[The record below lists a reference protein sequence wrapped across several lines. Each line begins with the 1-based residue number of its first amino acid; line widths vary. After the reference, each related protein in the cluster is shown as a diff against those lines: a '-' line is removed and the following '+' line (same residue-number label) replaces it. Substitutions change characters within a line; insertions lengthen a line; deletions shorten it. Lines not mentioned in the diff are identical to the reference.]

1 MSELMNEFLQRA
13 NQVLQHIEPLLP
25 KMAEPIDWNTVY
37 AASWQR
43 KGNSSFFRPIALGAD
58 IRLADL
64 LGVDLQREQLLR
76 NTQQFMRGFPANHAL
91 LWGSRG
97 TGKSSIVRALLAEY
111 AEQGLRLIEVER
123 NELADLP
130 LIVESLAGL
139 PQHFIVF
146 CDDLHRTH
154 FISILDFFLRKHLI
168 NSF

>member
-13 NQVLQHIEPLLP
+13 NQVLQQVELLLP
-25 KMAEPIDWNTVY
+25 KPAEPIDWSTVF

-43 KGNSSFFRPIALGAD
+43 KGNNSFFRPIPLDAD
-58 IRLADL
+58 IQLADL
-64 LGVDLQREQLLR
+64 LGVDNQRQQLLR

-91 LWGSRG
+91 LWGARG

-130 LIVESLAGL
+130 LIVESLVGL

-146 CDDLHRTH
+146 CDDLSFEAGEGDYR
-154 FISILDFFLRKHLI
+154 ILKVCWTAL
-168 NSF
+168 

>member
-1 MSELMNEFLQRA
+1 QCGI
-13 NQVLQHIEPLLP
+13 QVLQVSEPLLP
-25 KMAEPIDWNTVY
+25 KMSEPLDWNTVY

-43 KGNSSFFRPIALGAD
+43 KGNSGFFRLIALGAD
-58 IRLADL
+58 LPLAYL
-64 LGVDLQREQLLR
+64 CGVHLQREQLLR

-97 TGKSSIVRALLAEY
+97 TEKSSIVRALLAEY

-146 CDDLHRTH
+146 CDDL
-154 FISILDFFLRKHLI
+154 
-168 NSF
+168 SFE